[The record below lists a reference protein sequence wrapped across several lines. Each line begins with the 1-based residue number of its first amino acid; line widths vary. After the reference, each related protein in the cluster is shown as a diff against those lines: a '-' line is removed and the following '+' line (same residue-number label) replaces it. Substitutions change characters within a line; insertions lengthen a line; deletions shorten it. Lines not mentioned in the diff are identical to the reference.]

1 MPQSAPSC
9 CQHSLPRGHCCS
21 APGSQSAPFCC
32 QHSHPLHCLLAAHQ
46 DPSLHLLAA
55 NTRILCI
62 AHGPLLQHA
71 KMPVCTFL
79 LPTLAFSAVPMG
91 HCALMPIPRTVLV
104 RPAACTFK
112 VTLMHVRIG
121 PRRLQGCPPT
131 RIPRPRAAPP
141 RLPMGRVRV
150 DRPRRMK
157 PLTPMGRQRLARRRR
172 RARKPRSTRF
182 TLPTWRHY
190 DADVPRWSRTTRLP
204 STSFGRTPPYIL
216 HTCTLPRHAG
226 THSWWVYTHQEMG
239 KKEQAAFAQNNKHL
253 GVAAMRTALESFRHE
268 FRAERTK
275 AHIGKAM
282 IFEQIVKELGGNE
295 AVAKRCPQLRCQWPN
310 PQPVATCSIKIR
322 GSGTAPTSRNIIP
335 TGSSPA
341 APCMARPPGGTAR
354 PCSRIHMGRQSSTA
368 KWSTC
373 PRARPQQAHLK
384 FGICCP
390 RVRVRLCSWGTGA
403 RH

>member
-1 MPQSAPSC
+1 MSA
-9 CQHSLPRGHCCS
+9 HSDTPPAGRS
-21 APGSQSAPFCC
+21 ASVAHGQGTGGSSSEDEAAYAHGQTTARKKAAPCKETPEYKV
-32 QHSHPLHCLLAAHQ
+32 H
-46 DPSLHLLAA
+46 AA
-55 NTRILCI
+55 N
-62 AHGPLLQHA
+62 
-71 KMPVCTFL
+71 ME
-79 LPTLAFSAVPMG
+79 
-91 HCALMPIPRTVLV
+91 AL
-104 RPAACTFK
+104 
-112 VTLMHVRIG
+112 
-121 PRRLQGCPPT
+121 
-131 RIPRPRAAPP
+131 
-141 RLPMGRVRV
+141 
-150 DRPRRMK
+150 
-157 PLTPMGRQRLARRRR
+157 RRR
-172 RARKPRSTRF
+172 RAKMEPDDQTAFDLIWKDSA
-182 TLPTWRHY
+182 LY
-190 DADVPRWSRTTRLP
+190 N
-204 STSFGRTPPYIL
+204 
-216 HTCTLPRHAG
+216 TCTLPCHAG

-268 FRAERTK
+268 FRAERTT